1 MEKLEYKQVAT
12 SFEVKKEGDNLYIE
26 GYAAKFGN
34 VDSYNDIIQQGAF
47 SLFLTSE
54 DAKRVRLCYQHDFDN
69 VIGVIESMYEDEQG
83 LRFRAKISNTTL
95 GKDVATLLEDG
106 AINEFS
112 IGYRTVKS
120 SMDNEQNIRTLQ
132 EVYLYEI
139 SPVTRAANEKATLQ
153 ASERKEEN
161 NNIKKDSEMEEDLK
175 KLQVELAEAKEARK
189 IADNALAEA
198 GKVKDLEEK
207 TEGYKADI
215 ENLDA
220 SIKQMSAQI
229 EKLSKSTEGKSFDK
243 VLAETFN
250 SDEFKN
256 GLKDVIEGKRVSY
269 KTEVKAYTGL
279 DSADLTGT
287 VNLTMPNTQ
296 VEADAQKKLVLLG
309 SVPTYTVPQDKAIIM
324 WPEGAFTDQT
334 AYVAEGTASSV
345 ASSAALEEKTRA
357 IAKVAAFLP
366 FTRESSTDMSYF
378 LNWAKNEAILAIRN
392 KVDTEMI
399 SGAGADGA
407 THGKEV
413 YGLIT
418 SGSTAFNA
426 TTAGVNGA
434 IAGAQI
440 FDLLNAI
447 DAQISLGTNDA
458 YQANLI
464 LMNPSDF
471 AKYRSLKDN
480 NGALLFQ
487 NNGGVYSYMGKTVK
501 QTAKLSA
508 GQMIVMDTAALQMY
522 EKLGF
527 EVEIERVASTD
538 SYVMY
543 LRWRG
548 QFVVPSNKKKAVI
561 YVANIGTAI
570 AAITGADT
578 KLSMGVVSVSGLTAE
593 SAQAAS
599 AKLSWASSGDGV
611 KYKSSTDNVNWG
623 ADISTQYLELTT
635 LTPNT
640 DYTYY
645 IKAVKAGM
653 IDSDSQVVSFKTAT
667 YTAG

>member
-12 SFEVKKEGDNLYIE
+12 TFEVKKEGGNLYIE

-47 SLFLTSE
+47 ALFLTSE

-69 VIGVIESMYEDEQG
+69 VIGVIESMSEDEQG

-112 IGYRTVKS
+112 IGYKTVKFT
-120 SMDNEQNIRTLQ
+120 MDDQQNIRTLQ

-189 IADNALAEA
+189 IAEKALAEA

-207 TEGYKADI
+207 TEGHGADI

-220 SIKQMSAQI
+220 SLKQMSAQI
-229 EKLSKSTEGKSFDK
+229 EKLSKSTEGKSLEK

-256 GLKDVIEGKRVSY
+256 GLKEVVEGKRVSY
-269 KTEVKAYTGL
+269 KTEVKSYTGL
-279 DSADLTGT
+279 DSGDLTGT

-345 ASSAALEEKTRA
+345 ASSAALVEKTRA
-357 IAKVAAFLP
+357 IAKVGAFLP

-399 SGAGADGA
+399 SGAGADGGDDA
-407 THGKEV
+407 KKV

-447 DAQISLGTNDA
+447 DSQISLGTNDA

-464 LMNPSDF
+464 LMHPSDF
-471 AKYRSLKDN
+471 AKYRSLKDA

-548 QFVVPSNKKKAVI
+548 QFVVPANKKKAVI

-578 KLSMGVVSVSGLTAE
+578 KLSMGVVTVSGLTAE

-599 AKLSWASSGDGV
+599 ATLSWASSGTGV
-611 KYKSSTDNVNWG
+611 KYKYSTDNVNWS
-623 ADISTQYLELTT
+623 AEITDLYLAFTA

-653 IDSDSQVVSFKTAT
+653 IDSDSRAVSFKTA
-667 YTAG
+667 AFSG

>member
-12 SFEVKKEGDNLYIE
+12 TFEVKKEGDNLYIE

-47 SLFLTSE
+47 ALFLASE

-83 LRFRAKISNTTL
+83 LKFRAKISNTTL

-112 IGYRTVKS
+112 IGYKTVKFA
-120 SMDNEQNIRTLQ
+120 MDEQQNIRTLQ

-153 ASERKEEN
+153 ASERKEEI

-175 KLQVELAEAKEARK
+175 KLQAELAEAKEARK
-189 IADNALAEA
+189 IAENALAEA

-229 EKLSKSTEGKSFDK
+229 EKLSKRNEGKSFEK

-256 GLKDVIEGKRVSY
+256 GLKDVVEGKRASFSQEI
-269 KTEVKAYTGL
+269 KL
-279 DSADLTGT
+279 DTSAVTGT
-287 VNLTMPNTQ
+287 ANLTMPNTQ

-309 SVPTYTVPQDKAIIM
+309 SVPTYTVPQDKSVIM
-324 WPEGAFTDQT
+324 WPEGSFTDNT
-334 AYVAEGTASSV
+334 GYVAEGNAPAQ
-345 ASSAALEEKTRA
+345 ASSATLEEKTRK
-357 IAKVAAFLP
+357 IAKIGAKLP
-366 FTRESSTDMSYF
+366 FTRETSTDMSYF

-399 SGAGADGA
+399 SGEGADGGDH
-407 THGKEV
+407 TKKV

-426 TTAGVNGA
+426 ATAGVNGA

-447 DAQISLGTNDA
+447 DSQISIGTNDA

-487 NNGGVYSYMGKTVK
+487 SNGGVYSYMGKTVK

-548 QFVVPSNKKKAVI
+548 QFVVPANKKKAVI

-578 KLSMGVVSVSGLTAE
+578 KLSMGVVTVSGLTAE
-593 SAQAAS
+593 SALLAS
-599 AKLSWASSGDGV
+599 AKLSWDSLGEGV
-611 KYKSSTDNVNWG
+611 KYKYSTDNVNWG
-623 ADISTQYLELTT
+623 DAINNAYVEFDD

-653 IDSDSQVVSFKTAT
+653 IDSDSQVVSFKTPKFT
-667 YTAG
+667 E